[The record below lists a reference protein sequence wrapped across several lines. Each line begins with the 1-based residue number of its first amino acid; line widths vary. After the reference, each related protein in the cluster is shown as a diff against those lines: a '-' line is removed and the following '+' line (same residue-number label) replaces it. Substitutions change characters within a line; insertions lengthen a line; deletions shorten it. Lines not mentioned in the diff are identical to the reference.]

1 MEKLRD
7 HIEFAKRLVR
17 LMDTRFSFLG
27 VRFGLDP
34 ILDFIPFFG
43 DLVGLIVS
51 LYLFWIAS
59 ELKVPRQVYFQM
71 LGNII
76 IDYLLGLIPIAGVVF
91 DAFYRSNVKN
101 LGLLEKY
108 IEPDVL
114 EGEESGI
121 SQFDI
126 MQQ

>member
-1 MEKLRD
+1 M
-7 HIEFAKRLVR
+7 
-17 LMDTRFSFLG
+17 
-27 VRFGLDP
+27 
-34 ILDFIPFFG
+34 
-43 DLVGLIVS
+43 GLIVS

-76 IDYLLGLIPIAGVVF
+76 IDYLLGLIPVAGVVF

-121 SQFDI
+121 NQFDI